1 MTAPVPAAPDPVAA
15 RSTPA
20 DLTNPVTPAA
30 PDGKPPAGRG
40 LAARRWLTAAVV
52 TARPRQWPKNL
63 LVLAAPLAGASLG
76 RPGGLGYA
84 LVAVAAF
91 IAASS
96 AVYLVNDTVDAK
108 RDRSHPVKRHR
119 PVASGA
125 LPPAHA
131 LALAAAATAAALG
144 AGLAIRE
151 PWLIATVAIYLTLSL
166 LYTLRLK
173 HVPVLELGFV
183 ASGFVLRALGGAAA
197 THVPPSGW
205 FLVVCSLGALMVAI
219 AKRYTELSAL
229 GLGAGRHRPAL
240 RWYRYRPMR
249 AAGRA
254 VAAAMT
260 ASYVLWALRAG
271 DSSMRAWHLVS
282 VVPLAAALIR
292 FDWLAGHAGGR
303 PVEDLI
309 VRDRLMAC
317 AELAWLV
324 LFSAGL

>member
-1 MTAPVPAAPDPVAA
+1 VTSPAPAAPDPVTA
-15 RSTPA
+15 
-20 DLTNPVTPAA
+20 PAA
-30 PDGKPPAGRG
+30 PGTPRSEPRPGRPQ
-40 LAARRWLTAAVV
+40 AARRWLTAAVK
-52 TARPRQWPKNL
+52 TTRPRQWPKNL

-91 IAASS
+91 VAASS
-96 AVYLVNDTVDAK
+96 AVYLVNDTVDAE

-119 PVASGA
+119 PIASGA

-131 LALAAAATAAALG
+131 LALAVTAAVAALG

-151 PWLIATVAIYLTLSL
+151 PGLIAAVAVYLTLSL
-166 LYTLRLK
+166 LYSLRLK
-173 HVPVLELGFV
+173 HVPVLELGLV

-205 FLVVCSLGALMVAI
+205 FLVVCSLGALMVAV
-219 AKRYTELSAL
+219 AKRCTELGAL
-229 GLGAGRHRPAL
+229 GLGAGQHRPVL

-260 ASYVLWALRAG
+260 VSYVLWALGAG
-271 DSSMRAWHLVS
+271 DSSMRIWHLAS
-282 VVPLAAALIR
+282 AVPLAAALIR

-309 VRDRLMAC
+309 VRDRPMAC

-324 LFSAGL
+324 LFCAGL